1 MLSCCKGIIYVN
13 YAMLCCWA
21 NHHVCELYH
30 AIIFLYY
37 VFHLSTTFVY
47 STTLPVHQPFEAV
60 MEVSGVKTRYSEQTM
75 LPAEADILLVTE
87 SSSEE
92 DSETDDQSYFP
103 PEVYAQTWQGYITH
117 VMHVVLHCLV
127 FTSYMDCHLL
137 TCLLYKSY
145 IWIIS
150 CHHVYIHIIYLNYG
164 MATHLIKTSYSYIIS
179 SCLVF
184 TVIIFWIMAFYP
196 LMYVNYG
203 MPTYLINTLYSYV
216 MSSCLH
222 SLIFWTMSFHL
233 F

>member
-1 MLSCCKGIIYVN
+1 MRKRQPLIRVQAADAWRLTLTGHSNLPFGFWAGRATARFCLHVALPVPCC
-13 YAMLCCWA
+13 LA

-103 PEVYAQTWQGYITH
+103 LRSMLKLGR
-117 VMHVVLHCLV
+117 VVLP
-127 FTSYMDCHLL
+127 M
-137 TCLLYKSY
+137 
-145 IWIIS
+145 S
-150 CHHVYIHIIYLNYG
+150 CML
-164 MATHLIKTSYSYIIS
+164 
-179 SCLVF
+179 SC
-184 TVIIFWIMAFYP
+184 IA
-196 LMYVNYG
+196 
-203 MPTYLINTLYSYV
+203 
-216 MSSCLH
+216 
-222 SLIFWTMSFHL
+222 
-233 F
+233 